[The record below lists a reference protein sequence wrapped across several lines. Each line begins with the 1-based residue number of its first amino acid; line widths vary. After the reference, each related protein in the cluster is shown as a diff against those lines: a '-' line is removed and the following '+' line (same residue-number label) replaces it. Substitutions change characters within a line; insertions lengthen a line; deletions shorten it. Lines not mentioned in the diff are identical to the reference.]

1 MIYPEDEDQM
11 SELSDEEFEY
21 MINVYHRVLKAV
33 VLTDGDGTEQ
43 GGFVRPR
50 LAIQGLCMA
59 IAEFAIQ
66 DGETSPAALRQRAD
80 HCRQKIYRTMK
91 IMVESGGDA
100 TRLVSRAVHVEE

>member
-1 MIYPEDEDQM
+1 MTHPENEDQM
-11 SELSDEEFEY
+11 SELSDEDFDY
-21 MINVYHRVLKAV
+21 MLNVYHRVLKAV

-66 DGETSPAALRQRAD
+66 DGETSPAALKRRAED
-80 HCRQKIYRTMK
+80 CRRSILETMK
-91 IMVESGGDA
+91 TMVASGGDA
-100 TRLVSRAVHVEE
+100 TRLISRPVHIDE